1 MALAESAGLKNQDI
15 RIAEVQ
21 VREARALVQNA
32 RAAWYPSLG
41 VDASVSRA
49 RSQTSTGSTTLGNAH
64 ARSLQASWE
73 PDLWGRVRRAVEGA
87 SKRMPPR

>member
-1 MALAESAGLKNQDI
+1 MKNQDI

-73 PDLWGRVRRAVEGA
+73 PDLWGRCAARSKARASACRRGELLEG
-87 SKRMPPR
+87 